1 MTSAYCAPGGTGA
14 KYAAAAGEKL
24 AGAAGGG
31 TEKPGPEAP
40 PVNACRAAGVRY
52 SRRYRGGTQR
62 GSGFWPGFGGATPTA
77 RSSRCEEAWAASG
90 FGVWLNPSVRF
101 MQGVE
106 TTVTLVVAGEE
117 EGEGEEEAGR
127 EGVAVLCR
135 SSRRLPLPAAGEA
148 EAEEEE
154 EAGEEEM
161 EEAGEEVEVVLEAGR
176 PKEGSPS
183 TVRLTAKV
191 PVVGIDSCMG
201 RPCAGVWK
209 AWKSVK
215 ICRQCGC
222 WERCGWC
229 GWVGKG
235 RGGAAKRGNRF
246 SQL

>member
-31 TEKPGPEAP
+31 TEKPGPDAP

-52 SRRYRGGTQR
+52 RRRYRGGTQR
-62 GSGFWPGFGGATPTA
+62 GSGFWPGLGGARPSA
-77 RSSRCEEAWAASG
+77 RSSRCEDAWAASG

-117 EGEGEEEAGR
+117 EGEGVEEAGR

-135 SSRRLPLPAAGEA
+135 SSRRLPLPVVGEA
-148 EAEEEE
+148 EAEAV
-154 EAGEEEM
+154 EA
-161 EEAGEEVEVVLEAGR
+161 VLDDGS

-183 TVRLTAKV
+183 TVKLTAKV
-191 PVVGIDSCMG
+191 PVVAIDSCMG
-201 RPCAGVWK
+201 RPCTVCTGVWT
-209 AWKSVK
+209 V
-215 ICRQCGC
+215 
-222 WERCGWC
+222 
-229 GWVGKG
+229 
-235 RGGAAKRGNRF
+235 
-246 SQL
+246 